1 MQDIIQTL
9 KNQHLI
15 WQADQ
20 TSTEQS
26 DIVISSGY
34 TELDHLLGGGF
45 PSHGVVEIESQLAI
59 GELRLLTSL
68 LQQRFQEGM
77 VVLLQPP
84 AQVNAAFLAYLGYPL
99 AETLVLLPDSAK
111 KALWAA
117 EQCLKSGAC
126 RCVLLWQ
133 NELEIHQVKRLQVA
147 SEQGASLLFVF
158 RLPQPMRL
166 SLPVSLS
173 LTLQPRPFGLCVQV
187 KKRKGGWSRGTTEI
201 DFRPLFT
208 SLTIPSATL
217 PDSVLSFPVVREG

>member
-68 LQQRFQEGM
+68 LQQRFQQGM

-84 AQVNAAFLAYLGYPL
+84 AQVNAAFFAYLGYPL
-99 AETLVLLPDSAK
+99 AETLVSPA
-111 KALWAA
+111 
-117 EQCLKSGAC
+117 
-126 RCVLLWQ
+126 
-133 NELEIHQVKRLQVA
+133 
-147 SEQGASLLFVF
+147 
-158 RLPQPMRL
+158 
-166 SLPVSLS
+166 
-173 LTLQPRPFGLCVQV
+173 
-187 KKRKGGWSRGTTEI
+187 
-201 DFRPLFT
+201 
-208 SLTIPSATL
+208 
-217 PDSVLSFPVVREG
+217 